1 MVLIVIGILTGAS
14 LAVKEGVIS
23 ELCVRELVLT
33 LTLPFAIKL
42 LICMLMLIA
51 SEGGA
56 ATKTATKTAYRSAS
70 NYTVTHYTA
79 PSYKE
84 YNMSHSQCSTALRNL
99 SGGL

>member
-1 MVLIVIGILTGAS
+1 MVSIVIGILTGAS
-14 LAVKEGVIS
+14 LAVKEGVIG
-23 ELCVRELVLT
+23 ELGVRELK

-42 LICMLMLIA
+42 LICMLMLIT

-84 YNMSHSQCSTALRNL
+84 YNISHSQCSTALRNL
-99 SGGL
+99 FGGL